1 MLREENETVEKNF
14 LPQMS
19 AFRCDQL
26 YEGVNKLTRRK
37 RFWLQNFLHG
47 NVCVYHRGHLF
58 YFRFIEAY

>member
-37 RFWLQNFLHG
+37 RF
-47 NVCVYHRGHLF
+47 
-58 YFRFIEAY
+58 